1 MLSPTSRRAAWRR
14 LRLGIP
20 TLLGLRPRGFFIP
33 YRYAADLPPRDPAN
47 AYPEIGEILDRSRPA
62 FAWLL
67 REIER
72 HSGALRAMRGEPK
85 GMPRWDQ
92 DWFPRLDGA
101 AAYALVRAHKPYRI
115 VEIGSGHSTRF
126 MVRAL
131 RDEGVECRFTAIDPA
146 PRASLAALGQVRHV
160 PTTLQNLFAD
170 DRADGPAGGK
180 AVAAHCLAELEA
192 GDILFVDSSHILMP
206 GSDVDLIVN
215 RVLPRLPAG
224 VMVHVHDIFLPD
236 GYPEHWAWRGY
247 NEQNAIATLLASGA
261 YEVLFASHYVSTRMP
276 EAFDAEG
283 IAALPL
289 VPGAFE
295 SSLWLIKRVET
306 ISAGA

>member
-1 MLSPTSRRAAWRR
+1 MPSPSSGRAAWRR

-20 TLLGLRPRGFFIP
+20 TLLGFRPRGFFIP
-33 YRYAADLPPRDPAN
+33 YRYAADLPPRDRAN

-62 FAWLL
+62 FSWLL

-72 HSGALRAMRGEPK
+72 HSVALSALRGAPK
-85 GMPRWDQ
+85 GTPRWDQ

-101 AAYALVRAHKPYRI
+101 AAYALVRAHKPRRL

-146 PRASLAALGQVRHV
+146 PRASLAALGEIRHV
-160 PTTLQNLFAD
+160 PTTLQHLLAD
-170 DRADGPAGGK
+170 DRADGGPS
-180 AVAAHCLAELEA
+180 AADCLAELRA

-224 VMVHVHDIFLPD
+224 VIVHVHDIFLPD
-236 GYPEHWAWRGY
+236 DYPGHWAWRGY
-247 NEQNAIATLLASGA
+247 NEQSAVAPLLAAGA
-261 YEVLFASHYVSTRMP
+261 YDPLFASRYVSTRMP
-276 EAFDAEG
+276 EALAASG

-289 VPGAFE
+289 VQGALE
-295 SSLWLIKRVET
+295 SSLWLIKRTEAIAT
-306 ISAGA
+306 DRRGY